1 MRRWTV
7 RDRRGHEIYIT
18 EERWKHILELHDEL
32 SDLFDDVLDT
42 IRKGRRRQDPHDPQT
57 YKYYRRCERLPLPY
71 THIIVAVAFRFRVLP
86 DGSMQ
91 PNNFVTSAW
100 GVHVYR
106 ER

>member
-1 MRRWTV
+1 VRRWTV
-7 RDRRGHEIYIT
+7 RDRRGRKIYLT
-18 EERWKHILELHDEL
+18 EERWRHIVELHDEL

-91 PNNFVTSAW
+91 PNNFATSAW